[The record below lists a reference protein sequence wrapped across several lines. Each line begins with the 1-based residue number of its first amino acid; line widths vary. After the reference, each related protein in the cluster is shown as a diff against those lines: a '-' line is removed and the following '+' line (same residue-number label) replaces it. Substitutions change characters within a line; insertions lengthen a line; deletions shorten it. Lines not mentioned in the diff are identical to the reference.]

1 MSRASWARH
10 ERRGASGAV
19 RNGGSGAVRS
29 WSYPFW
35 GLFDTAVPTMP
46 METRSMRAR
55 GRVRSHRKV
64 SRCGLSRHPGTQ
76 LRLAAPYRKEV
87 ESMNRRIAHAAQIVA
102 FVLALA
108 LVPAALAAAGG
119 GPRGGGGSTTSSS
132 SISDPV
138 MVTDTGTP
146 GVSFGDTVTVLDRP
160 PGVLP
165 ERRPRPGQ
173 LAGLLGRIYRQ
184 QLELHARLRNV
195 EWRSRRLHRVS
206 RHGHEE
212 GLPEAR
218 LHGLPRKRIGAAAQ
232 RDVGRAARKAALFFF
247 VRRFSD

>member
-1 MSRASWARH
+1 MCARTAAGARSRRVSRKSSGTGLASSRHRRRSSRRDEPAGGRRRLRALAAGRDCAIWARRRRGGSRAGGARPGSALTWSLRAGNLHPTPCRRPVRLLMSRASWARH

-35 GLFDTAVPTMP
+35 GLFDTAVLTMP

-132 SISDPV
+132 ALATQSWSP
-138 MVTDTGTP
+138 TRARPESPSATP
-146 GVSFGDTVTVLDRP
+146 
-160 PGVLP
+160 
-165 ERRPRPGQ
+165 
-173 LAGLLGRIYRQ
+173 
-184 QLELHARLRNV
+184 
-195 EWRSRRLHRVS
+195 
-206 RHGHEE
+206 
-212 GLPEAR
+212 
-218 LHGLPRKRIGAAAQ
+218 
-232 RDVGRAARKAALFFF
+232 
-247 VRRFSD
+247 